1 MTNIQRFISLLMA
14 TFWYAIGYLW
24 SVTFTDFNWITY
36 LAVAMCVIS
45 LIGFLLTFY
54 KGNY

>member
-1 MTNIQRFISLLMA
+1 MTNIHRFISLLMA

-45 LIGFLLTFY
+45 LIGFLLTF
-54 KGNY
+54 